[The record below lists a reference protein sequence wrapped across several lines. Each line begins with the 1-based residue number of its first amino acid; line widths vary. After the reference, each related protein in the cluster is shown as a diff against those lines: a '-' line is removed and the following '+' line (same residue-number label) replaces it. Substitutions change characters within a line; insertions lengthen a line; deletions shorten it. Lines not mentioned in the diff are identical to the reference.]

1 MFAFARKVS
10 ERKVTAL
17 LPFFGVTLPILLL
30 LCGLSIDLGLFE
42 LRLQRMQTAADAAA
56 ISAELE
62 AERGTG
68 NWVTLGQQD
77 AAQNGFTNGVNGT
90 TVSVVE
96 GANYG
101 PYSGHYDGLQVTITQ
116 PDQTIFMGAL
126 HGGTLTATAKSVA
139 QLTPC
144 VYLLGTT
151 MQPYTLDGESGD
163 FKSASC
169 PFDINNNI
177 ETQDLNLVPEAL
189 NVSGS
194 ASASSIMGYEYPTPN
209 FNAPAVTDP
218 LSYITSP
225 TFSGTCNHTSYSLY
239 NIASMTTLSPGTYCK
254 GLNITNSNAT
264 LSPGLYVITGGGT
277 WYNSTVT
284 GSGVTLYFTS
294 GGGASDS
301 KFILS
306 QSTVTI
312 SAPNS
317 ASNGSI
323 AGILIFADRNWTATN
338 PQDFDII
345 NTTFT
350 GDGIWYLPSAGLY
363 VQNSGIVTGTNYFGI
378 VADNMTSSGT
388 SVQPLNNYS
397 SVVTGNPFRTKAP
410 LVQ

>member
-1 MFAFARKVS
+1 
-10 ERKVTAL
+10 
-17 LPFFGVTLPILLL
+17 
-30 LCGLSIDLGLFE
+30 
-42 LRLQRMQTAADAAA
+42 
-56 ISAELE
+56 
-62 AERGTG
+62 
-68 NWVTLGQQD
+68 
-77 AAQNGFTNGVNGT
+77 
-90 TVSVVE
+90 
-96 GANYG
+96 
-101 PYSGHYDGLQVTITQ
+101 
-116 PDQTIFMGAL
+116 
-126 HGGTLTATAKSVA
+126 
-139 QLTPC
+139 
-144 VYLLGTT
+144 
-151 MQPYTLDGESGD
+151 
-163 FKSASC
+163 
-169 PFDINNNI
+169 
-177 ETQDLNLVPEAL
+177 
-189 NVSGS
+189 
-194 ASASSIMGYEYPTPN
+194 
-209 FNAPAVTDP
+209 
-218 LSYITSP
+218 
-225 TFSGTCNHTSYSLY
+225 
-239 NIASMTTLSPGTYCK
+239 
-254 GLNITNSNAT
+254 
-264 LSPGLYVITGGGT
+264 VITGGGT

-388 SVQPLNNYS
+388 SVRPLNNYS